1 MINLYKSTLEEKMCE
16 LTMCGYRCD
25 LCKAFSQNIEKKDER
40 GKLSAAWKKYY
51 GLNIPAADIYCD
63 GCRCSKPD
71 AKRLDMDCPVRNC
84 VIKKGVLYCGQCNEY
99 PCETF
104 NQRKG
109 LTYDEAKQQQG
120 EIFDPNDYNDFLLA
134 FDNQSTL
141 NQYKNELKN

>member
-1 MINLYKSTLEEKMCE
+1 MSE

-40 GKLSAAWKKYY
+40 EELSVAWKKYY
-51 GLNIPAADIYCD
+51 GLDIPAASIYCD

-71 AKRLDMDCPVRNC
+71 AKRLDTECPVRNC
-84 VIKKGVLYCGQCNEY
+84 VIKKGILHCGQCDEY

-109 LTYDEAKQQQG
+109 LTFDEAKQEHG
-120 EIFDPNDYNDFLLA
+120 EKFDSGVYNDFLLA
-134 FDNQSTL
+134 YDNQSTL
-141 NQYKNELKN
+141 NQYINESKNQNK